1 MQINNATLSFAWAL
15 RQVGKR
21 IRLRGWER
29 LLRTLFHPDKQRPVA
44 FKIPFNGFT
53 YPAYADKI
61 VDWNA
66 LFYGTYETFE
76 LTLLAAMA
84 DSIEGA
90 VFVDAGA
97 NVGHHAL
104 YMAAHARRVHAFEPN
119 PALWPL
125 IEEKVSIN
133 NLDNLT
139 LHRCGLGSKACQLPL
154 YLGPESGEASLLA
167 GASRTSLSTSVSVT
181 IVQGDDY
188 FQQAG
193 IDRVDLVKMDI
204 EGFEKH
210 AIEGLGTYL
219 DTWRPLMMI
228 ELSETGREQFGDF
241 TAFVKAF
248 PGDYGLYFCH
258 LTSGLLIHT
267 VMRAA
272 DEMAYDGFVGNV
284 FCIPKERQYLFQA
297 LAGDAIAPVNFG
309 SASHDHY

>member
-1 MQINNATLSFAWAL
+1 MQINNATLFFAGAL

-29 LLRTLFHPDKQRPVA
+29 MLRALFHPDKQRHVA
-44 FKIPFNGFT
+44 FRIPFNGFT
-53 YPAYADKI
+53 YPAYADNI

-76 LTLLAAMA
+76 LKLLAAIA
-84 DSIEGA
+84 DSIKGA

-125 IEEKVSIN
+125 IEEKISIN
-133 NLDNLT
+133 SLDNLT

-154 YLGPESGEASLLA
+154 YLGPESGEASLFA
-167 GASRTSLSTSVSVT
+167 GASRTSLSTSIPAT

-188 FQQAG
+188 FRQAG
-193 IDRVDLVKMDI
+193 IDRLELIKMDI

-210 AIEGLGTYL
+210 AIEGMSACL
-219 DTWRPLMMI
+219 DTWRPVMMI
-228 ELSETGREQFGDF
+228 EISEIGKEEFGNF
-241 TAFVKAF
+241 TSFVQAF
-248 PGDYGLYFCH
+248 PEGYAFYFCQ
-258 LTSGLLIHT
+258 LGSSIIIRTALEPANET
-267 VMRAA
+267 
-272 DEMAYDGFVGNV
+272 AYVDFVGNV
-284 FCIPKERQYLFQA
+284 FCIPKERECLFKE
-297 LAGDAIAPVNFG
+297 LVGDTATVGMP
-309 SASHDHY
+309 